1 MASYPQSF
9 DLSQATNASRSPQAP
24 NTQKTA
30 GPIRDPSKTVL
41 NALHDPFLPG
51 SGWECIPCESKAGPE
66 TVGSQT
72 TGSIVDA
79 SAFNNTA
86 GHAQSGLSKT
96 NVDAFNA
103 LDSGLVSNAHKA
115 SGFPTTYVNVDVTS
129 TADTAVSSQ
138 QPENKHPGSPDSKT
152 CDAFI
157 HMGSWVKE
165 ERQ

>member
-30 GPIRDPSKTVL
+30 EPIRGPSKTL
-41 NALHDPFLPG
+41 MSALHDPFLLG
-51 SGWECIPCESKAGPE
+51 SGWECISCESKAGPE

-72 TGSIVDA
+72 TGSVVDA
-79 SAFNNTA
+79 AAFNNTA

-103 LDSGLVSNAHKA
+103 MDGGLVSNAHKA
-115 SGFPTTYVNVDVTS
+115 SGFPPSYVNGDVTS
-129 TADTAVSSQ
+129 TADTADPPQ
-138 QPENKHPGSPDSKT
+138 QSEDKHPGSPDSKS
-152 CDAFI
+152 DAFI
-157 HMGSWVKE
+157 HMGSWAKE